1 MPGVACRI
9 HLHAQPFELV
19 ADTLAQHRI
28 VFADTGGEDQHVQAA
43 EYGHQRTDLA
53 HDAAYVERERR
64 LYADVVHFLV
74 EQHARVRR
82 DAR

>member
-28 VFADTGGEDQHVQAA
+28 VFADTGGEHQHVQAA
-43 EYGHQRTDLA
+43 QYGHQRADLA
-53 HDAAYVERERR
+53 HDAAHVQRQRR
-64 LYADVVHFLV
+64 LHARVAGLLGQ
-74 EQHARVRR
+74 QHARVGRH
-82 DAR
+82 A